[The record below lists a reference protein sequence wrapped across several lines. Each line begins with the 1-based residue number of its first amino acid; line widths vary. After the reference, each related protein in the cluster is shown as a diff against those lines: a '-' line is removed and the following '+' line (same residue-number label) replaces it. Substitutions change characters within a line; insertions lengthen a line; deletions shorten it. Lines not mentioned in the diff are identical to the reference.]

1 MDLFIFIHLIILIL
15 CNPIGINS
23 FIVNN
28 HSHISI
34 WLLNNDNNDGDAWIT
49 TNLQALNGYNQ
60 INHHDPFY
68 RINRS
73 SKSIM

>member
-15 CNPIGINS
+15 CNPIGIHS
-23 FIVNN
+23 VIVNN

-34 WLLNNDNNDGDAWIT
+34 WLRNNNNDDDAWIT
-49 TNLQALNGYNQ
+49 THLQALNGYNQ
-60 INHHDPFY
+60 INHYDPFY